1 MPAELEGKTTLVTGA
16 NTGIGKEIARGL
28 ARSGSTVIF
37 ACRSQERGQAALDEL
52 RQDTG
57 NDNLELQLVDLDSQA
72 SIRALASRVLERH
85 EALHVLVNNAGI
97 YPEARA
103 LSPDGLE
110 RTWATNVIAYHLLA
124 QLLLPRLIASAPARI
139 VNVASTAAGGLDM
152 DDLQFETRR
161 FGGISAYKQ
170 SKQANRMLSWAL
182 HRRVASQGV
191 SVNVA
196 HPGPVATE
204 LARTQKGLWGVLNR
218 FAFRVFGRSPS
229 DGADTALWLATNP
242 DLEGKSG
249 LFWAKR
255 RERRCEFA
263 NERQEEALWSVVES
277 QILPVA

>member
-1 MPAELEGKTTLVTGA
+1 MQAELEGKTTLVTGA

-28 ARSGSTVIF
+28 ATSGAKVIL
-37 ACRSQERGQAALDEL
+37 ACRSRQRGQAALDEL

-57 NDNLELQLVDLDSQA
+57 SDELELQLVDLDSQA
-72 SIRALASRVLERH
+72 SIRAMASRVLDRD

-103 LSPDGLE
+103 LSPDGIE
-110 RTWATNVIAYHLLA
+110 RTWATNVIAYHLLC
-124 QLLLPRLIASAPARI
+124 QLLLPRLISSAPSRI

-152 DDLQFETRR
+152 NDLQFETRR
-161 FGGISAYKQ
+161 FGGIAAYKQ

-182 HRRVASQGV
+182 HRRVVSQGV

-204 LARTQKGLWGVLNR
+204 LARTQQGLWGVLNR
-218 FAFRVFGRSPS
+218 VAFRVFGRSPTA
-229 DGADTALWLATNP
+229 GADTALWLATSP
-242 DLEGKSG
+242 ELEGKSG

-255 RERRCEFA
+255 RQRRCEFA
-263 NERQEEALWSVVES
+263 NEEQEEALWDIVES
-277 QILPVA
+277 QILPTA